1 MRFFEFRQSDT
12 SPTKYIL
19 ELNREEAEKV
29 KDLIQQAIDRLKE
42 EDEQLFYQFEGLPSL
57 FILMERLD
65 TLVLRYKELM
75 MASFEKTERDI
86 RLNHQGYS
94 LWQKGS
100 YYPSRVLMLD
110 CPDGSTWS
118 YQILQQVQ
126 EHVKTGK
133 PQTDHPDSVLD
144 RWHAENEADRK
155 QFEKIMKGFDYGKD
169 E

>member
-1 MRFFEFRQSDT
+1 
-12 SPTKYIL
+12 
-19 ELNREEAEKV
+19 
-29 KDLIQQAIDRLKE
+29 
-42 EDEQLFYQFEGLPSL
+42 
-57 FILMERLD
+57 MERLD

-169 E
+169 GRE